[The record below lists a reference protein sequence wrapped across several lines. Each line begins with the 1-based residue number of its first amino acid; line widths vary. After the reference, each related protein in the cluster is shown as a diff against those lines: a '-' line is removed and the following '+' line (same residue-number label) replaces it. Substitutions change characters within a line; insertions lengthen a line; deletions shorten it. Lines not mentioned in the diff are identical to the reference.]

1 MRILQVI
8 DTLGPGGAED
18 VFVELA
24 AACQRAG
31 HETVA
36 VVPGPGWITDALRRR
51 SVPTETVASLGSFS
65 LGYLR
70 GLVRVA
76 RQHRI
81 DVIHAHLFGAGIYS
95 ALAGA
100 IARVPVVITFHGLVD
115 VPDHEKFLAVKT
127 MAARRA
133 QGLVAVSEQLK
144 TYLVPRLAVPAD
156 RIEVI
161 ANGIDTS
168 RFLNAAPVDLHAKH
182 GIPVGARII
191 GSVGNI
197 RSAKA
202 YDVGVRALR
211 ALRDAGTDAHWLI
224 AGQPDVSREI
234 MSALELEVRRLE
246 LEPYIHFLGFVDEPE
261 RFLASLDAFLL
272 CSRSEGHP
280 LALCQAMTAA
290 RPVVATRCGVEA
302 FLTDGREGWLVPVGD
317 SDAIAG
323 ALRSALTDGA
333 AARGRAA
340 RDRALAEFDSRAVVE
355 RHLRLYA
362 RLTKLP
368 LSAPAAPN

>member
-31 HETVA
+31 HPTVA
-36 VVPGPGWITDALRRR
+36 VVPGAGWITAALRRR
-51 SVPTETVASLGSFS
+51 EVPVEVVASRGSFS
-65 LGYLR
+65 VGYLR
-70 GLVRVA
+70 DLVRVVRA
-76 RQHRI
+76 HRI

-95 ALAGA
+95 ALAGLA
-100 IARVPVVITFHGLVD
+100 AGVPVVITFHGLVD
-115 VPDHEKFLAVKT
+115 LPDHEKFLTVKT

-144 TYLVPRLAVPAD
+144 MYLVPRLAVPAS

-161 ANGIDTS
+161 ANGIDTA
-168 RFLNAAPVDLHAKH
+168 RFLSAPPIDLHAKFR
-182 GIPVGARII
+182 IPVGARII

-197 RSAKA
+197 RRAKA
-202 YDVGVRALR
+202 YDVGVHALR

-224 AGQPDVSREI
+224 AGQPDESREI
-234 MSALELEVRRLE
+234 MTALELEVQRLE
-246 LEPYIHFLGFVDEPE
+246 LAPFIHFLGFVDAPE

-317 SDAIAG
+317 ADAIAA
-323 ALRSALTDGA
+323 ALRSALADGA
-333 AARGRAA
+333 GARGLAARERAVQS
-340 RDRALAEFDSRAVVE
+340 FDSRAVVE

-362 RLTKLP
+362 RLAQVP
-368 LSAPAAPN
+368 LNAPTGAN